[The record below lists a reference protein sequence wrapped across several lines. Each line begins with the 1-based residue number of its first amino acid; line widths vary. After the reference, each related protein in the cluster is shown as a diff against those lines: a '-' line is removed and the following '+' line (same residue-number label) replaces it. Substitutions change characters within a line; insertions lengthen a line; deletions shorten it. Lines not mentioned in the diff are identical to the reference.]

1 MIFHPFTALLYGI
14 VVPKIQIKVDKMPV
28 KFHWAWRK
36 ELPIQILSLM
46 ALFFNQKISSYE
58 MKSVSWIFNFA
69 RYTQL
74 FGKFLFGNFRGCRID
89 FPLEISLTKV
99 RLHGSLFGSLFQALG
114 QSGRSKKRADDEQVS
129 DELAD
134 PARRPRPFSTRPEGL
149 KLVSFLEIKLS
160 QMSLSFV
167 PVSKVSKIFVWMES
181 AYYV

>member
-1 MIFHPFTALLYGI
+1 
-14 VVPKIQIKVDKMPV
+14 
-28 KFHWAWRK
+28 
-36 ELPIQILSLM
+36 
-46 ALFFNQKISSYE
+46 
-58 MKSVSWIFNFA
+58 MKWKAFSWIFNFA

-160 QMSLSFV
+160 QMSLSFWKFQKFLFEWKAPIMFNTHIRDLSAFFSWKTLFHNCGCLSSYHAQVCSTTRSTRWSFV
-167 PVSKVSKIFVWMES
+167 PRAPISSWKSLEQG
-181 AYYV
+181 